1 METTT
6 TATDL
11 DLFNPISKNRHS
23 FYSFVDSPTI
33 FDDVITNWNDFLIAF
48 VGSYYKVS
56 EVQINLDS
64 GAAHFEEAIQGL
76 TPVEIDENNKI
87 KVVKV
92 NVIDINLNV
101 GDELS
106 LPAKVAVEV
115 EGKKETIDMEVKW
128 DDLIDTTKV
137 GDYTIIGNLI
147 LPEGYINPS
156 GIIVLANINVKAKG
170 GPITVDQIPYNIE
183 ILEPNSIG
191 TVWMQATYK
200 NKTDYP
206 LTGFTMKVL
215 LKDKNETTYL
225 TNYDTVLP
233 GETSPLFD
241 TFGPN
246 SMKMSDI
253 EILTI
258 EFRAV
263 TQDNTTLRVE
273 YDKKLNKY
281 DYSEY

>member
-1 METTT
+1 
-6 TATDL
+6 
-11 DLFNPISKNRHS
+11 
-23 FYSFVDSPTI
+23 
-33 FDDVITNWNDFLIAF
+33 
-48 VGSYYKVS
+48 
-56 EVQINLDS
+56 
-64 GAAHFEEAIQGL
+64 
-76 TPVEIDENNKI
+76 
-87 KVVKV
+87 
-92 NVIDINLNV
+92 
-101 GDELS
+101 
-106 LPAKVAVEV
+106 
-115 EGKKETIDMEVKW
+115 
-128 DDLIDTTKV
+128 
-137 GDYTIIGNLI
+137 
-147 LPEGYINPS
+147 
-156 GIIVLANINVKAKG
+156 
-170 GPITVDQIPYNIE
+170 
-183 ILEPNSIG
+183 
-191 TVWMQATYK
+191 
-200 NKTDYP
+200 
-206 LTGFTMKVL
+206 MKVL